1 MSAPNLQRPI
11 TMSTLPISATILV
24 LALAPFTPAVAWWG
38 DGHEILTKASI
49 QALPE
54 QMPAFFR
61 SAADAIAHLSQDPD
75 LAKNR
80 GVPLVSDA
88 EFPEHNFDPEL
99 LGEESYPDKRYDFVA
114 LCQGLSVRPEKVGF
128 SPYAISEWTQRLAV
142 AFAEH
147 RKWPADTVIH
157 SKILVYAG
165 FVAHYSQDLVQPLH
179 ATIHYDGRA
188 GADGES
194 PHTGIHEAVDAAVQK
209 MALNPVQLAAQVQV
223 EAITGDLFAAIRQQV
238 AESNGQVDRVY
249 ELATDLRGD
258 KGPSSKEA
266 QAFIVA
272 RAQRATEFTA
282 SLYVTAWT
290 LSEQLRLPGWL
301 TR

>member
-1 MSAPNLQRPI
+1 MSAPNLQ
-11 TMSTLPISATILV
+11 TLSSMSTIRHWTVIALLV
-24 LALAPFTPAVAWWG
+24 MAASHPAAAWWG

-54 QMPAFFR
+54 QMPEFFR
-61 SAADAIAHLSQDPD
+61 SAGDAIAHLSQDPD

-99 LGEESYPDKRYDFVA
+99 LDGETYADKRFDFIA
-114 LCQGLSVRPEKVGF
+114 QCQVLSVRPEKVGF
-128 SPYAISEWTQRLAV
+128 SPFAISEWTQRLAV

-147 RKWPADTVIH
+147 RRWPQDQVIQ

-290 LSEQLRLPGWL
+290 LSEQLRLPGWP